1 MKKVYISE
9 ILNEPMKNNNEEVDE
24 GDLRQLIDMGFPE
37 SRARKAL
44 LLNKYSKACLKR
56 PFKKKTKDW
65 FLRPIIAKCRSKCS
79 NGSILQYF

>member
-1 MKKVYISE
+1 MFNLLINVRILTFLSRINFMLSCIPHDKMYVSE

-44 LLNKYSKACLKR
+44 LLNKY
-56 PFKKKTKDW
+56 
-65 FLRPIIAKCRSKCS
+65 I
-79 NGSILQYF
+79 

>member
-44 LLNKYSKACLKR
+44 LLNKYV
-56 PFKKKTKDW
+56 
-65 FLRPIIAKCRSKCS
+65 
-79 NGSILQYF
+79 